1 MTTRIYACIH
11 ILNSYNIRSF
21 YNKNKAFQKLLLCT
35 NLCARVFC
43 SAQKGS
49 LCNAPQHITYMGLCH
64 AQQTKFRHN
73 CCNPDPAN
81 CRGPQKK
88 STLSCPVLSSLLHL
102 PMDTCGETLPA
113 GTPGLGG
120 RNTVF
125 PSTCGS
131 GLRAPELGQWEG
143 QDVPL
148 VIPSSCVVKGGIPSS
163 RRHLPT

>member
-43 SAQKGS
+43 SAQKGGI
-49 LCNAPQHITYMGLCH
+49 CDAQQQITYMGLCH
-64 AQQTKFRHN
+64 AQQTEFRHN

-88 STLSCPVLSSLLHL
+88 STLSCPVVSSPFHPHAKERPVLHSWTHVQL
-102 PMDTCGETLPA
+102 GADMYDESETEDT
-113 GTPGLGG
+113 
-120 RNTVF
+120 
-125 PSTCGS
+125 
-131 GLRAPELGQWEG
+131 
-143 QDVPL
+143 
-148 VIPSSCVVKGGIPSS
+148 
-163 RRHLPT
+163 